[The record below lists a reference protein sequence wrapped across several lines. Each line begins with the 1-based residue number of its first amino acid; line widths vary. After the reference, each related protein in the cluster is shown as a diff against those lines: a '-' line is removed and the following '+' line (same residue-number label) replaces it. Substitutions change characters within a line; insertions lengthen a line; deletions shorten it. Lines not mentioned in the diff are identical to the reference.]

1 MAVKSEFDRCKSK
14 LERGLDRMLYSVE
27 DWEAVE
33 KHQNYVPILKLSR
46 LYARQVDLV
55 ECASPSS
62 SGMCEM
68 A

>member
-1 MAVKSEFDRCKSK
+1 
-14 LERGLDRMLYSVE
+14 MLYSVE

-46 LYARQVDLV
+46 PYARQVDLV